1 MRLDDAGAVLEI
13 EKPAGRPAFLGDD
26 RVLQTANG
34 EATPMESIY
43 RNVLAVASPISAIS
57 YDYMVSLCDKYSII
71 CSEKTGMAMIIQGA
85 KGEYS
90 LSISQLPI
98 KPIAILEPYDSDE
111 VYIKLI
117 ARSLTAG
124 DLEFTIPF
132 GALASPKSYPGEI
145 KLIQKHGFPM
155 LQAIGK
161 TGKTLSLLLHEQ
173 VVEMQRQGALAH
185 IIGAMRPGWHWPD
198 MSVAKSVSKP
208 LHIMPGA
215 DGYIGDLPAIVERR
229 GDRTE
234 WLKTIRQIIDESP
247 GIGVVAAIAAGSY
260 LRGWIPV
267 ETKIYHFHG
276 DTSLGKTAAI
286 KVAASMIGAIKS
298 SYIISSWN
306 ASSVGYE
313 KIAQAA
319 MHGFIGLD
327 ESHAMLETCRD
338 PLGLLMH
345 MCNDEG
351 LLRGTKNGGLR
362 EKNQWNIS
370 ILSNG
375 NSTLTH
381 VGEGTAQGGALR
393 ARVLEV
399 DAERFPLWS
408 FNDSRKASE
417 YEDALNRHHGH
428 GYEMLIK
435 CITDNPRKYIGIYDD
450 AEKRISAE
458 AATLGQPGN
467 ALARRAKGWC
477 LARAGLELIADAFD
491 LSEDAVSIARETIDD
506 LERLDFDDA
515 ASDSGETAEGV
526 RDEVRA
532 YVMRNLRNFSVKGYW
547 FTGGTDDQA
556 QRFKAQ
562 ELTTEANKAGII
574 GVIEQE
580 AQMLENGAITGRVYI
595 ASKANDKTRDTADLA
610 SLAAKADRFGLLI
623 KQAGQAGKRIFK
635 KRPIGNCYA
644 FDLSEPAEK

>member
-1 MRLDDAGAVLEI
+1 MQRDDALLDVDE
-13 EKPAGRPAFLGDD
+13 EKPAGRPAFQNTDD
-26 RVLQTANG
+26 VTANG
-34 EATPMESIY
+34 GATPMSEIY
-43 RNVLAVASPISAIS
+43 RNMLAVASPVSVIS
-57 YDYMVSLCDKYSII
+57 YEYYISLCDKYSIA
-71 CSEKTGMAMIIQGA
+71 CSEKGMTMIIEGA

-90 LSISQLPI
+90 VSVSQLPI
-98 KPIAILEPYDSDE
+98 KPIAIMEPYDSDE

-124 DLEFTIPF
+124 DLEFTVPF
-132 GALASPKSYPGEI
+132 GALASPKSYPTEI

-185 IIGAMRPGWHWPD
+185 VIGAMRPGWHWSD
-198 MSVAKSVSKP
+198 MSAVKSVSRP
-208 LHIMPGA
+208 LHITPGA
-215 DGYIGDLPAIVERR
+215 ENYIGDLPAIIERR
-229 GDRTE
+229 GDKNE
-234 WLKTIRQIIDESP
+234 WLKTFRQIIDESP
-247 GIGVVAAIAAGSY
+247 GVGVVAAIAAGSY

-276 DTSLGKTAAI
+276 NTSLGKTAAM

-298 SYIISSWN
+298 SYTISSWN

-313 KIAQAA
+313 KVATAA

-327 ESHAMLETCRD
+327 ESHAMLETARD

-393 ARVLEV
+393 ARVLEI

-408 FNDSRKASE
+408 FNDSRRASE

-428 GYEMLIK
+428 GYDMLINR
-435 CITDNPRKYIGIYDD
+435 IVENPRKYIGIYDD

-458 AATLGQPGN
+458 AAEIGQAGN

-477 LARAGLELIADAFD
+477 LARAGLELIVDAFAISD
-491 LSEDAVSIARETIDD
+491 DAASAAREYIDE
-506 LERLDFDDA
+506 LERLDFNDA
-515 ASDSGETAEGV
+515 ASDDGETPDGV

-532 YVMRNLRNFSVKGYW
+532 YVMRNLRNFSIKGCW
-547 FTGGTDDQA
+547 HTGGTDEQA

-562 ELTTEANKAGII
+562 EMTAEANKS
-574 GVIEQE
+574 GVIGIVEQDG
-580 AQMLENGAITGRVYI
+580 QMLENGLITGRVFI
-595 ASKANDKTRDTADLA
+595 STKANDKTRDTADLA
-610 SLAAKADRFGLLI
+610 ALAAKADRYGLLI
-623 KQAGQAGKRIFK
+623 KQASMSGKRVSK
-635 KRPIGNCYA
+635 KRPLGNVYA
-644 FDLSEPAEK
+644 FDLAEPE